1 METEEEFEKRKK
13 ELEERKAANP
23 KEAKKKPGK
32 KEENNEDAPMMI
44 KEVKLSNMDMSGYYP
59 YFSKWLASQFQ
70 IIKDR
75 NLRDAYTD
83 KPIWSKIYPQ
93 QDGIPLYNKSGRYW
107 VKLYY
112 MGRERK
118 IELDDRMPTSVN
130 NHCLFPRSVKKEEI
144 WPMILSKAILK
155 LNTLCL
161 EGDQEYGDG
170 SVLYALTGLI
180 PETMYIPKMINP
192 EEWKY
197 INELMRDYHFLNNTA
212 FVTCF
217 SSSFYKPTAPSNK
230 LTSDK
235 EAMVQA
241 ITFERKLNPEE
252 DEEAPK
258 RPHKIN
264 MTSNQS
270 GANTMSVAASPM
282 IPGSANL
289 NPPGG
294 LDSAAKFMRKTSP
307 RKNKTTIELPHITT
321 SNPKANIS
329 KEKPTYVIPGFGYSI
344 IEAFYTEGFNMVFVQ
359 KHAEQEIKLIEDYLE
374 LSKINIH
381 KREKEEKLEIRRKR
395 KELLKMIRED
405 AERRKELIEKPPI
418 LYKFF
423 RVKTAIAKVPVL
435 NIMTPFTTD
444 EIFLA
449 KKCVLNRLKC
459 PPNYDL
465 PDIKMTADD
474 KSVYSQQISQN
485 GEGNQIKPL
494 VLSNF

>member
-1 METEEEFEKRKK
+1 
-13 ELEERKAANP
+13 
-23 KEAKKKPGK
+23 
-32 KEENNEDAPMMI
+32 MI

-75 NLRDAYTD
+75 NLKDAYTD
-83 KPIWSKIYPQ
+83 KPIWTKIYPQ
-93 QDGIPLYNKSGRYW
+93 QDGIPIYNKSGRYW

-112 MGRERK
+112 MGREKK
-118 IELDDRMPTSVN
+118 IEIDDKMPTSVK

-144 WPMILSKAILK
+144 WSMLFSKALLK
-155 LNTLCL
+155 LNSLCM
-161 EGDQEYGDG
+161 EGDQEFGDG

-180 PETMYIPKMINP
+180 PETMHIPKIINP

-197 INELMRDYHFLNNTA
+197 VNELVKDFHYLNNTA
-212 FVTCF
+212 YVTCYC
-217 SSSFYKPTAPSNK
+217 SSFYRPFAISNRM
-230 LTSDK
+230 TSDK
-235 EAMVQA
+235 EALMQA
-241 ITFERKLNPEE
+241 MTFEKKLNPEE
-252 DEEAPK
+252 DESEVQ
-258 RPHKIN
+258 IN
-264 MTSNQS
+264 KQIQKDSLKMINTTSGPN
-270 GANTMSVAASPM
+270 N
-282 IPGSANL
+282 NL
-289 NPPGG
+289 NNNNMAMANNNLNNP
-294 LDSAAKFMRKTSP
+294 DNKFIRKTSP
-307 RKNKTTIELPHITT
+307 KKNKTTIEIAHISTNYT
-321 SNPKANIS
+321 KTAIS

-359 KHAEQEIKLIEDYLE
+359 KHSEEEIKLIQDYIE

-395 KELLKMIRED
+395 KELREKIKED
-405 AERRKELIEKPPI
+405 AEKRKELIEKTPM

-435 NIMTPFTTD
+435 NVMTPFASE

-449 KKCVLNRLKC
+449 KKCVLNRLKA

-474 KSVYSQQISQN
+474 KSAYSQQVSQS
-485 GEGNQIKPL
+485 GESTQIKPL
-494 VLSNF
+494 VFSS